1 MKRIERDLEWNEKES
16 NRIRIE
22 LDDLRDHLT
31 EDETSIEYE
40 ESSEAISLLMTKLN
54 ILNEESIELSTKR
67 FDLSCWI
74 QSQFRF

>member
-22 LDDLRDHLT
+22 LDDLKDHLT

-74 QSQFRF
+74 QSQFRL